1 MASPTTPQKMLKF
14 EALKDELY
22 SILDNVLEQA
32 EILQTAADNPVVI
45 DREWIIEKLRDQVS
59 AENYVLEPGAV
70 TRIRGL
76 GNLLKLPQELRDM
89 VYGHAIT
96 SGTTGIMRASKQTHK
111 EASKLLFPKGIY
123 RLTVRFYQST
133 PSPRLSPNLA
143 KNIQNL
149 RIRANGRDMFMIGL
163 KKPLGILRLF
173 EGSRVKRK
181 DCILTIEGDPCVDDL
196 EAFQVVRALDKF
208 TGFERVILELDLQW
222 GGEPWPDTMHEF
234 HHAQAWGRICR
245 PLSYQKET
253 LEPTLGKGN
262 RHNDEGAWYRLVF
275 HPRK

>member
-1 MASPTTPQKMLKF
+1 MLKF
-14 EALKDELY
+14 KAFKEELY

-32 EILQTAADNPVVI
+32 EILQTAADKPVVL

-59 AENYVLEPGAV
+59 AENYVLEPGAAA
-70 TRIRGL
+70 RIRGL

-96 SGTTGIMRASKQTHK
+96 SGTTSILRASKQTRK

-123 RLTVRFYQST
+123 RLTVGFYNST
-133 PSPRLSPNLA
+133 PNPRLSPNLA

-149 RIRANGRDMFMIGL
+149 KIRANGRDMFMIGL

-173 EGSRVKRK
+173 EGSHIKRK

-196 EAFQVVRALDKF
+196 GASPVVRALEKF
-208 TGFERVILELDLQW
+208 TGFERVILELDLDW
-222 GGEPWPDTMHEF
+222 WGEPWPDTMHEI
-234 HHAQAWGRICR
+234 HHAQVWGRICR
-245 PLSYQKET
+245 ALSYQKEI
-253 LEPTLGKGN
+253 LEPTLGKGH
-262 RHNDEGAWYRLVF
+262 RHNDEEGAWYRMVF
-275 HPRK
+275 YPGR